1 MSTTP
6 TITPK
11 FPFEPHI
18 ASLSSEHQYVLR
30 NLWYSINDAQNA
42 VPILKAQIDALTKTT
57 AANTTAINTIS
68 SSETVTPSS
77 SSSIGF
83 VNNQTGNTT
92 YATTQADAGAFIILD
107 DASPIAVTLTSD
119 PSIQLPWETNF
130 LNLGVGIATLTPAT
144 GTINGLASLTL
155 PQNGYV
161 TVSFDGTNFWLGPPP
176 QIITK
181 GGTVL
186 NPTAPINVIVWFA
199 PYSFTITNVLGYT
212 SGTTGSVINAQRNGS
227 LPLLVSNLTLGSANT
242 WTDGGAVQNTAV
254 SIGDKLE
261 IVIVSV
267 SGTPTEIAIEIQ
279 GTRP

>member
-1 MSTTP
+1 MATNP
-6 TITPK
+6 TNFR

-18 ASLSSEHQYVLR
+18 AKLEPQVQYVVR
-30 NLWYSINDAQNA
+30 NLWNSINDAQNA
-42 VPILKAQIDALTKTT
+42 VPILKAQIDANTT
-57 AANTTAINTIS
+57 SIAANTTSINNSTAS
-68 SSETVTPSS
+68 QTVVPPSPQT
-77 SSSIGF
+77 IGF
-83 VNNQTGNTT
+83 VNSQVGNTT
-92 YATTQADAGAFIILD
+92 YSTTQEDYGAFILLN

-119 PSIQLPWETNF
+119 PSIQLPWETSF
-130 LNLGVGIATLTPAT
+130 LNLGVGLATLTPAT

-212 SGTTGSVINAQRNGS
+212 SGSTGSVINAQRNGT

-261 IVIVSV
+261 IMIVSV
-267 SGTPTEIAIEIQ
+267 SGTPTQISVEIQ

>member
-1 MSTTP
+1 VSTNP
-6 TITPK
+6 TNFR

-18 ASLSSEHQYVLR
+18 AKLEPQVQYVIR
-30 NLWYSINDAQNA
+30 NLWNSVTDAQNS
-42 VPILKAQIDALTKTT
+42 VPILKAQIDAHTKAI
-57 AANTTAINTIS
+57 AANTTSINNNS
-68 SSETVTPSS
+68 SSQTIIQQISN
-77 SSSIGF
+77 SIGT

-92 YATTQADAGAFIILD
+92 YATTQADAGAFIVLS
-107 DASPIAVTLTSD
+107 DASPIAVTLTAA
-119 PSIQLPWETNF
+119 PVIQLPWEASF
-130 LNLGVGIATLTPAT
+130 LNLGVGLATLTPAS

-176 QIITK
+176 QIVTK

-212 SGTTGSVINAQRNGS
+212 SGSTGSVINAQRNGS
-227 LPLLVSNLTLGSANT
+227 LTLLVSNLTIGAANT

-261 IVIVSV
+261 IMIVSV
-267 SGTPTEIAIEIQ
+267 SGTPTEIAVEVQ

>member
-6 TITPK
+6 IISR
-11 FPFEPHI
+11 FPFESQIESMPP
-18 ASLSSEHQYVLR
+18 EHRYVIR
-30 NLWYSINDAQNA
+30 NLWNSVTDAQNA
-42 VPILKAQIDALTKTT
+42 VPILKAQIDAHTT
-57 AANTTAINTIS
+57 SIAANTTAITNNS
-68 SSETVTPSS
+68 SSQTIIQQ
-77 SSSIGF
+77 IGGSLGQ

-92 YATTQADAGAFIILD
+92 YATTQADEGAFIILS

-119 PSIQLPWETNF
+119 PSIQLPWETSF
-130 LNLGVGIATLTPAT
+130 LNLGVGLATLTPAT

-212 SGTTGSVINAQRNGS
+212 SGSTGSVINAQRNGT

-261 IVIVSV
+261 IMIVSV
-267 SGTPTEIAIEIQ
+267 SGTPTQISVEIQ

>member
-1 MSTTP
+1 MSTNP
-6 TITPK
+6 VS
-11 FPFEPHI
+11 FRVAFESQI
-18 ASLSSEHQYVLR
+18 ANLPPEHQQVWR
-30 NLWYSINDAQNA
+30 TAWNA
-42 VPILKAQIDALTKTT
+42 ITDLQGSVPILKSQIDSNKSAVTAVTKTVNN
-57 AANTTAINTIS
+57 NTTSQTIIQQ
-68 SSETVTPSS
+68 
-77 SSSIGF
+77 IGGSLGQ

-92 YATTQADAGAFIILD
+92 YSTTQADAGAFIVLS

-119 PSIQLPWETNF
+119 PSIQLPWETSF
-130 LNLGVGIATLTPAT
+130 LNLGVGLATLTPAT

-212 SGTTGSVINAQRNGS
+212 SGSTGSVINAQRNGT

-261 IVIVSV
+261 IMIVSV
-267 SGTPTEIAIEIQ
+267 SGTPTEIAVEIQ